1 MKVLL
6 DTNILIYYITDHE
19 SLDKNVTEILMDY
32 NNQLAVSAESIR
44 EMVVAYRHKGFKTS
58 LWKTCEEMVES
69 IDKVYNVRIIPIDK
83 NVVHT
88 YARLATNTN
97 EGHNDPSDHIIIA
110 HAMTLGL
117 PLISS
122 DRRFAFYRKQGL
134 DLIFNKK

>member
-88 YARLATNTN
+88 YARLTTNTN
-97 EGHNDPSDHIIIA
+97 EGHNDPSDHVIIS

>member
-88 YARLATNTN
+88 YARLTTNTN

>member
-88 YARLATNTN
+88 YARLTTNTN
-97 EGHNDPSDHIIIA
+97 EGHNDPSAHIIIS
-110 HAMTLGL
+110 HAMTLGV